1 MSRRRKSRI
10 ALIGLPM
17 LLVAL
22 LTGVLVSQ
30 FASALTGPPGGQ
42 WATVAQ
48 YVDAYIQSQY
58 SATDD
63 GEAGFIYPIATLKTD
78 LDSNNDGVYL
88 GEGDLATNAPVLV
101 DVANKFGGSWI
112 PGTSAF
118 NSYTASASVANADA
132 VKAAVDKH
140 ITAGFSDKIVNYCVT
155 GHTEDPTT
163 MAYGAMSQAGYF
175 GATNPEVYSLKW
187 GRLGWGGATGL
198 PAYPYAATNRS
209 YTSSYA
215 TPGTTAL
222 PTNATD
228 CSAEVTNAG
237 VVRCAAA
244 QAVSVVG
251 SGTNPWVQ
259 ASDATTQVVD
269 LRPGTPANTIAEQ
282 SASGAYAIQV
292 PINTLFTSTGSF
304 AELQKLDTSKT
315 SIVFANR
322 TQHSA
327 GIAATGARMLG
338 YSASYLRWGLPA
350 WNATTPPNWPE
361 QWTSNPGY
369 AFSTTEDLIAPVI
382 SSVVATP
389 TNDGG
394 TITYST
400 VGDPSTTK
408 LEWSLTAGGPYT
420 AAHDMYLHASHTATI
435 TGQAQG
441 VTIYYR
447 LTSYDGMANPS
458 VTTTEASFTTLVDP
472 GVNDKVYYL
481 PWYDSVAANGWIG
494 DWIGVVNMD
503 NVDSATV
510 EIRIGG
516 VMMGTQVIA
525 PGDDWN
531 PTPQN
536 YPGEIGGPVQVIC
549 WNCVTN
555 NTVLVVN
562 QRALYAQSFSEILA
576 VEKADL
582 GKEYVFPWYD
592 NMTANGV
599 IGAWVM
605 VTNADSTTA
614 TVEVYVGGTLRDT
627 LTIAA
632 GDAAFYRDPT
642 GNLMGG
648 PVRVVTSGGT
658 QKLVVSQRVL
668 YMQSFNEILGQK
680 IS

>member
-1 MSRRRKSRI
+1 M
-10 ALIGLPM
+10 ALIAVPM
-17 LLVAL
+17 IVVAL

-30 FASALTGPPGGQ
+30 FASALDGPPGGQ

-48 YVDAYIQSQY
+48 YIDAYIQSQY

-88 GEGDLATNAPVLV
+88 GEGDLATNIPVLV
-101 DVANKFGGSWI
+101 DVANKSGGTWI

-118 NSYTASASVANADA
+118 NSYNASASVANADA

-140 ITAGFSDKIVNYCVT
+140 IVAGFSDKIVNYCIT
-155 GHTEDPTT
+155 GHTEDPPT

-187 GRLGWGGATGL
+187 GRLGWGGATGA
-198 PAYPYAATNRS
+198 PAYPYGATNRNFI
-209 YTSSYA
+209 SSYA
-215 TPGTTAL
+215 TPGTSAL

-237 VVRCAAA
+237 LVRCAAE

-251 SGTNPWVQ
+251 TGTNPW
-259 ASDATTQVVD
+259 AAGTDTANQVVD

-282 SASGAYAIQV
+282 TGGTAYAIQV

-350 WNATTPPNWPE
+350 WNALTPPDWPE

-369 AFSTTEDLIAPVI
+369 SFTSTEDTTAPVI
-382 SSVVATP
+382 SNVVVTP
-389 TNDGG
+389 ASDGG
-394 TITYST
+394 TITYDT

-408 LEWSLTAGGPYT
+408 LEWSLAQGGPYT
-420 AAHDMYLHASHTATI
+420 TAHDMVLHASHTATI
-435 TGQAQG
+435 TGQAAG
-441 VTIYYR
+441 VTVYYR
-447 LTSYDGMANPS
+447 LTSYDGMANAS
-458 VTTTEASFTTLVDP
+458 TTTTEASFVTMRDINPTTDL
-472 GVNDKVYYL
+472 VYYL
-481 PWYDSVAANGWIG
+481 PWYDSRAANNWIG

-503 NVDSATV
+503 AVDDADV

-516 VMMGTQVIA
+516 TIMGAQLIPA
-525 PGDDWN
+525 GQDWD

-536 YPGEIGGPVQVIC
+536 YPGDFGGPVQVIC
-549 WNCVTN
+549 FGCITDA
-555 NTVLVVN
+555 TTLVVN
-562 QRALYAQSFSEILA
+562 QRALYGQTFSEILA
-576 VEKADL
+576 VESADL
-582 GKEYVFPWYD
+582 GKDYVFPWYD
-592 NMTANGV
+592 NVTANKV
-599 IGAWVM
+599 VGAWIM
-605 VTNADSTTA
+605 VTNTDSTTA
-614 TVEVYVGGTLRDT
+614 TVDITIGGTLEDT
-627 LTIAA
+627 LTIPA
-632 GDAAFYRDPT
+632 GEAAFYIDPT
-642 GNLMGG
+642 HALIGG
-648 PVRVVTSGGT
+648 PVRVTAQGT

-668 YMQSFNEILGQK
+668 YGTSFNEILGQK